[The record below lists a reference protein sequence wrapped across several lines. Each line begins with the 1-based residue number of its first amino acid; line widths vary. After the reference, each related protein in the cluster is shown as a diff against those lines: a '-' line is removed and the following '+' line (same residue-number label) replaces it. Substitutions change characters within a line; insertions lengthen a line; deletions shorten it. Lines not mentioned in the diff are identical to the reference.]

1 MLLDTFNPYK
11 PAVIAWPALSETE
24 LARISALPFWDTAVA
39 IEGRAALRMEWQAGT
54 TDDPLIG
61 EALLALFA
69 SKARKDSEAP

>member
-1 MLLDTFNPYK
+1 
-11 PAVIAWPALSETE
+11 
-24 LARISALPFWDTAVA
+24 
-39 IEGRAALRMEWQAGT
+39 MEWQAGT